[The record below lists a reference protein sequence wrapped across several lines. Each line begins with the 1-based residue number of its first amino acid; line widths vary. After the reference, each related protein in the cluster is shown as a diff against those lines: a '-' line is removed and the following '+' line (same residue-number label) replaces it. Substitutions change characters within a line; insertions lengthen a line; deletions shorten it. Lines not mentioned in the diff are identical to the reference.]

1 MGAAICWQCLN
12 IIGISFSTALAGNAF
27 MRRFFLL
34 PLSGMINCSMSGCQG
49 DSNPDSN
56 NPSLEYRSLPL
67 SSRYHRP
74 FFPRPPWGPHGER
87 NVEAIH
93 RTQITV
99 SPNLRGSGSLTK
111 KPVQPGPPSRK
122 SIYENGNLSLFPPA
136 SHDNSAKIHGT
147 KAINQESYKANAYN
161 DKHFF
166 VIWLS
171 CGT

>member
-74 FFPRPPWGPHGER
+74 FFPRPPWGHHGER

-111 KPVQPGPPSRK
+111 KPVQPGQWLWLRVFCDPRPKNPPRLLPRCFLR
-122 SIYENGNLSLFPPA
+122 GFWAHLFGRARPQT
-136 SHDNSAKIHGT
+136 SVRVTVGHQTDS
-147 KAINQESYKANAYN
+147 
-161 DKHFF
+161 
-166 VIWLS
+166 
-171 CGT
+171 